1 MPSTA
6 GIAEL
11 RRENARLADRL
22 DAAATAYDTLKAD
35 YSALKDLLDWF
46 KRQLFGRHSEKRLE
60 YDLTEQASLFE
71 ALGVEDAPLPE
82 VPTEEISYRRRRK
95 SRGAA
100 LNDSGLRFDESVPVT
115 TIEVE
120 DPAVEAIPE
129 SERVLV
135 GENVTCRLAQERA
148 SYRVLR
154 YVLPVVKRRDTGS
167 LVHTTCRQVKCP
179 GTNCP

>member
-1 MPSTA
+1 M
-6 GIAEL
+6 
-11 RRENARLADRL
+11 
-22 DAAATAYDTLKAD
+22 
-35 YSALKDLLDWF
+35 
-46 KRQLFGRHSEKRLE
+46 
-60 YDLTEQASLFE
+60 
-71 ALGVEDAPLPE
+71 
-82 VPTEEISYRRRRK
+82 
-95 SRGAA
+95 
-100 LNDSGLRFDESVPVT
+100 T